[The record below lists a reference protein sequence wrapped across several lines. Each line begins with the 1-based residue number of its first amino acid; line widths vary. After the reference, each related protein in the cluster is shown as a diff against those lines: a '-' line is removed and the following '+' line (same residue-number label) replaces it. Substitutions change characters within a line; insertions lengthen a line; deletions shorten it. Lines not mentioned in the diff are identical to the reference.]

1 MNTIDRAHGRWKE
14 ILPLLGVE
22 PRFLVNRHGPCPL
35 CGGKDRFRFD
45 DKDGSG
51 SYYCNGC
58 GAGVGIILLRKLH
71 RWAHATACHEID
83 KVLGS
88 QTTTPKPAASP
99 KGSRAARLGRL
110 ERVIAEATDL
120 EIVNGYI
127 SARGLNVVPTVL
139 RGHRSLAFHDDDGRF
154 VGRFP
159 AIVAPVIGPDGKL
172 QSVHRTYVADLP
184 KRKKIMPPLE
194 TIRGGAVRLFDV
206 VDEMG
211 IAEGIETAI
220 ACTELFEI
228 PSWAAISAGGMES
241 FELPAGINRVHIF
254 GDNDCNFA
262 GQKAAFVLAHR
273 LARDIAVE
281 VSVPLKPGAN
291 WLDVLNEGAGH

>member
-1 MNTIDRAHGRWKE
+1 MNTIERAHGRWKE

-58 GAGVGIILLRKLH
+58 GAGVGIIMLRKLH
-71 RWAHATACHEID
+71 RWDHATACHEID

-88 QTTTPKPAASP
+88 EPISPKPASSS
-99 KGSRAARLGRL
+99 KGSRADRLGRL
-110 ERVIAEATDL
+110 ERVIAEATDP

-139 RGHRSLAFHDDDGRF
+139 RGHRSLAFHDDGGRF

-184 KRKKIMPPLE
+184 KRKKIMPPLD

-206 VDEMG
+206 DDEMG

-241 FELPAGINRVHIF
+241 FEPPAGINRVHIF
-254 GDNDCNFA
+254 GDNDGNFA

-281 VSVPLKPGAN
+281 VSVPLKPGAD
-291 WLDVLNEGAGH
+291 WLDMLNEGTEQ